1 MTDDPNTPPPLPN
14 TPAANTPPPLPTQ
27 PPIEQPPP
35 LPQPARLPDPG
46 PLQDPA
52 QLQVTEQT
60 RTYPCPRCGAN
71 LVYDPGHDQ
80 LLCLSCGHGEV
91 LTAQNG
97 TVGKHDLAQSMQQL
111 ARRVAGTQG
120 PPATLT
126 REVVCQNCG
135 GRTSFDGTLTATR
148 CPFCATPIQRND
160 LQAAPAR
167 LPIDGVLPFQVDEE
181 TARAN
186 VNKWINARW
195 FAPREFKTYREV
207 GSFASIYLTYFSY
220 DAQTVTDYTG
230 QRGDNYTVVV
240 GEGEDRHT
248 ETRTR
253 WWPVSG
259 RVANTF
265 QDVIEPAN
273 TGLDHKKIVALDP
286 WPIPAARPYSPQYVA
301 GHLAR
306 TYDEDAGQRFE
317 NGARDQ
323 MDGEIRETI
332 RRDIGGDEQQIS
344 DVNTTYQALTF
355 AQLLLPVWLLTV
367 TFEGRP
373 FQVFINGVTGEVQGR
388 RPWSKVKITAAVV
401 AAIIVVALVVVLVT
415 VFK

>member
-1 MTDDPNTPPPLPN
+1 
-14 TPAANTPPPLPTQ
+14 
-27 PPIEQPPP
+27 
-35 LPQPARLPDPG
+35 
-46 PLQDPA
+46 
-52 QLQVTEQT
+52 VTEQT
-60 RTYPCPRCGAN
+60 RTYPCSQCGAN

-91 LTAQNG
+91 LSTPKG
-97 TVGKHDLAQSMQQL
+97 TVSKQDLGEAMRQL
-111 ARRVAGTQG
+111 SQRIASTQQG

-148 CPFCATPIQRND
+148 CPFCATPIQRDD

-167 LPIDGVLPFQVDEE
+167 LPIDGVLPFGVDEE

-186 VNKWINARW
+186 VNKWINGRW

-207 GSFASIYLTYFSY
+207 GSFTSIYLTYFAY

-230 QRGDNYTVVV
+230 QRGENYTVEV
-240 GEGEDRHT
+240 GSGDNRRT
-248 ETRTR
+248 ETRTN

-259 RVANTF
+259 QVRNTF

-273 TGLDHKKIVALDP
+273 TGLDRKKIVALDP
-286 WPIPAARPYSPQYVA
+286 WPIPAAQPYSPQYVA

-306 TYDEDAGQRFE
+306 TYDEDAQQRFD
-317 NGARDQ
+317 NGAREQLD
-323 MDGEIRETI
+323 DEIRETI
-332 RRDIGGDEQQIS
+332 RRDIGGDEQRVGT
-344 DVNTTYQALTF
+344 VNTTYQMLTF
-355 AQLLLPVWLLTV
+355 AQVLLPVWLLTV
-367 TFEGRP
+367 TFEGMP

-388 RPWSKVKITAAVV
+388 RPWSRAKITAAVV
-401 AAIIVVALVVVLVT
+401 AAIIVVAIVVVVVRL
-415 VFK
+415 FQ